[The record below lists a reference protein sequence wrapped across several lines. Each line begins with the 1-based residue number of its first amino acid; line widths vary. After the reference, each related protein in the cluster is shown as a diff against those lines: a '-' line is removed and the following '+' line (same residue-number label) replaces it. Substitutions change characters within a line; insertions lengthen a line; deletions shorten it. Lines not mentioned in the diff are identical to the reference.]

1 MMMKTSHSPSL
12 NKREAQGTHTQ
23 KKGSL
28 EGRQEDDAGGRREEK
43 NLWVI

>member
-1 MMMKTSHSPSL
+1 MKTSHSPSL

-23 KKGSL
+23 KKVPWKAGKKTT
-28 EGRQEDDAGGRREEK
+28 EGEDGEK